1 MIQILF
7 YILLAL
13 LAIPTVM
20 FIFECTLGLF
30 PARRYKSY
38 EDTESTKQSAVIL
51 IPAHNEES
59 VISHTLKNLQ
69 GHVNETDQVIV
80 IADNCQDK
88 TAQIVR
94 DHGFTAIERKSEN
107 ERGKGYALAFGMEY
121 LKQQDSQPE
130 IVVIVDADC
139 LLADEALAI
148 LKREVQK
155 RGRPVQACYLMLS
168 GEITRLGVKVSEFA
182 FMVKNKI
189 RLRGLSRLGMP
200 VPLTGTGMAFPW
212 QAIANAQLATGD
224 IVEDMRL
231 GVELAEHGMGATY
244 CDAAQVYSFFPAN
257 EDAERTQRERWEHGH
272 LSTLCQ
278 FAPRLLKRAITKPSI
293 EALGMMI
300 DLVIPPLSLLVMII
314 GAVWSFFLAWAILF
328 SDWIYL
334 TISSVY
340 LAGLLFTI
348 LVTWFFHGRSI
359 LSFGALIYIPVYI
372 VSKIVIYIGY
382 IIRKQTKW
390 IRTDR
395 N

>member
-7 YILLAL
+7 FSLLTI
-13 LAIPTVM
+13 LAIPTFM
-20 FIFECTLGLF
+20 FIFECIMGLF
-30 PARRYKSY
+30 PSRRSSY
-38 EDTESTKQSAVIL
+38 HKYTEQSAAIL

-59 VISHTLKNLQ
+59 IISHTLKNLQ
-69 GHVNETDQVIV
+69 NQLNNTDQVIV

-94 DHGFTAIERKSEN
+94 DFGFTAIERKNEN
-107 ERGKGYALAFGMEY
+107 EKGKGYALAFGIEY
-121 LKQQDSQPE
+121 LKQQKNQPE

-148 LKREVQK
+148 LKHEVIK

-168 GEITRLGVKVSEFA
+168 GEVTRLGVKVSEFA

-212 QAIANAQLATGD
+212 QAIANAKLATGD

-244 CDAAQVYSFFPAN
+244 CDAAQVYSYFPTS
-257 EDAERTQRERWEHGH
+257 EEAERTQRERWEHGH
-272 LSTLCQ
+272 LSTLSQ

-293 EALGMMI
+293 DALGMMI
-300 DLVIPPLSLLVMII
+300 DLAIPPLSLLVII
-314 GAVWSFFLAWAILF
+314 ITAACGFFLAWAILF

-334 TISSVY
+334 TVSSLY
-340 LAGLLFTI
+340 LAGLLVTI
-348 LVTWFFHGRSI
+348 LITWFFHGRTI
-359 LSFGALIYIPVYI
+359 LSFRVLLYIPVYI

-382 IIRKQTKW
+382 VIRKQTKW

>member
-1 MIQILF
+1 
-7 YILLAL
+7 
-13 LAIPTVM
+13 M
-20 FIFECTLGLF
+20 FILECTLGLF
-30 PARRYKSY
+30 PTRAYKSHK
-38 EDTESTKQSAVIL
+38 DVDAAKQKTAIL

-69 GHVNETDQVIV
+69 GLVNCSDQVIV

-94 DHGFTAIERKSEN
+94 DHGFTAIERTNEK
-107 ERGKGYALAFGMEY
+107 ERGKGYALAFGMKY
-121 LKQQDSQPE
+121 LKQHENRPD
-130 IVVIVDADC
+130 IVIVVDADC
-139 LLADEALAI
+139 LLAEDALDI
-148 LKREVQK
+148 LKYEVQK

-168 GEITRLGVKVSEFA
+168 GEVTRLGVKVSEFA
-182 FMVKNKI
+182 FMVKNRI

-244 CDAAQVYSFFPAN
+244 CDAAKVFSYFPTSK
-257 EDAERTQRERWEHGH
+257 EAERTQRERWEHGH
-272 LSTLCQ
+272 LSTLTQ

-300 DLVIPPLSLLVMII
+300 DLLIPPLSLLVIVI
-314 GAVWSFFLAWAILF
+314 SATWSFFLVWAILF

-334 TISSVY
+334 TISSAY
-340 LAGLLFTI
+340 LAGLLFSI
-348 LVTWFFHGRSI
+348 LLTWFFHGRTI
-359 LSFGALIYIPVYI
+359 LSLKALLHIPVYI
-372 VSKIVIYIGY
+372 ASKIVIYIAY

-395 N
+395 H